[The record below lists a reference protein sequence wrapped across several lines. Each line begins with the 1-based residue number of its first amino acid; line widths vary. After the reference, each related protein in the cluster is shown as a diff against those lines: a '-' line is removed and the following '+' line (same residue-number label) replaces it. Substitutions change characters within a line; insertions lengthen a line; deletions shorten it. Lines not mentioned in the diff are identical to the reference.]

1 MAFRHSGLT
10 GRQPGN
16 TMTWIQHHRTSEAHA
31 SEAEARVRLGK
42 REDARALY
50 ALAAVAEEQALE
62 ALDLS
67 KARTYGITA
76 VSATSLY
83 FKAGQLD
90 CAERIAL
97 ASMAFDQLPAF
108 ARHQLQHIMQVVW
121 TEQRRQASGLR
132 FVPGQLMVSV
142 SGGQVVAGGAPL
154 QPILDKVKTIE
165 SMHCRTVE
173 FLSDTAF
180 RTRGPPSK
188 RIRENYQ
195 AWLFQAPPGS
205 YQFAVAIQQDD
216 NEEMFDSRGETVA
229 DFLFKVLRLGSDGS
243 DEDFSGVVPDA
254 RYRET
259 FLKLA
264 RNLAPSGKVFDAL
277 EVRSADDSQ
286 SVKLDQEVR
295 RRLGERIRGL
305 GKANVDATT
314 RRQAHTGVL
323 RAVHLDKDWLEVAVE
338 GRHVKVVGVGEQVDD
353 VIGPLVNKRVLVHVD
368 SDGEKHRFV
377 DIEPDE

>member
-1 MAFRHSGLT
+1 M
-10 GRQPGN
+10 
-16 TMTWIQHHRTSEAHA
+16 
-31 SEAEARVRLGK
+31 RLGK

-50 ALAAVAEEQALE
+50 ALAAAAEERALE

-76 VSATSLY
+76 VSAASLY

-108 ARHQLQHIMQVVW
+108 ARHQLRQIMQVVW
-121 TEQRRQASGLR
+121 AEQERQASGLR
-132 FVPGQLMVSV
+132 FAPGQLMVSV
-142 SGGQVVAGGAPL
+142 SGKQVVTGGAPL

-180 RTRGPPSK
+180 RTHGPPSK

-216 NEEMFDSRGETVA
+216 TEDMFGSCGEAVA
-229 DFLFKVLRLGSDGS
+229 DFLFKILRLGSDGS
-243 DEDFSGVVPDA
+243 DEDFSCVVPDA

-259 FLKLA
+259 FLKLS
-264 RNLAPSGKVFDAL
+264 RNLAPSGKAFDAL
-277 EVRSADDSQ
+277 EVRAADDSQ

-295 RRLGERIRGL
+295 KRLGERIRGL
-305 GKANVDATT
+305 GKANVDAA
-314 RRQAHTGVL
+314 RRQAYAGVL

-338 GRHVKVVGVGEQVDD
+338 NRHVKVVGVGEQVDD
-353 VIGPLVNKRVLVHVD
+353 VIGPLVNKRVLVHVA
-368 SDGEKHRFV
+368 SDGETHRFV